1 MKQICFLGVLIIDTF
16 DGVYII
22 ISIYQKQWYFS

>member
-22 ISIYQKQWYFS
+22 ISIYQKKYFS